1 MTRTSNKKA
10 NGPTMLIELPHVTR
24 IIILKRGRL
33 LRDCGSRSLSFL
45 QTRGD
50 KSWLVGSLA
59 NPFLNSWDASHDLAR
74 RLHQEFGEHVYVE
87 PDGKPGRYHELAS
100 LGDSG
105 LGAMS
110 PSDAGSAG
118 SLCQGG
124 ISGGGMVNH
133 GGLFRPPS
141 HHDFLPNV
149 GAGFNTGSGNL
160 SGSEPDLNGPRT
172 TFPALATVPGWD
184 ELHECTKAMF
194 EVEAAQITRDGYQA
208 ITGITVVDDASR
220 IVALALQP
228 NISKSLK
235 RFLGA

>member
-1 MTRTSNKKA
+1 MTRTSNQKA
-10 NGPTMLIELPHVTR
+10 TGPTMLIELPHVTR
-24 IIILKRGRL
+24 VIILKRGRL

-59 NPFLNSWDASHDLAR
+59 EPFLNAWDASHDLAR
-74 RLHQEFGEHVYVE
+74 RLKQEFGAHVYVE

-110 PSDAGSAG
+110 ASDTGSAG
-118 SLCQGG
+118 SLGHSNTFGG
-124 ISGGGMVNH
+124 FGMVNQ

-149 GAGFNTGSGNL
+149 GAGFTGSGGL

-172 TFPALATVPGWD
+172 TFPALSTVPGWD

-194 EVEAAQITRDGYQA
+194 EVEAAQITRDGYQVV
-208 ITGITVVDDASR
+208 TGITVVDDASR

-228 NISKSLK
+228 NISKALK
-235 RFLGA
+235 RFLGS

>member
-1 MTRTSNKKA
+1 
-10 NGPTMLIELPHVTR
+10 MLIELPHVTR

-74 RLHQEFGEHVYVE
+74 RLHQEFGAHVYVE

-110 PSDAGSAG
+110 PPEAAFPG
-118 SLCQGG
+118 SLGYGG
-124 ISGGGMVNH
+124 ISGGFGMTSQ

-172 TFPALATVPGWD
+172 TFQALATVPGWD

-228 NISKSLK
+228 NISKALK

>member
-10 NGPTMLIELPHVTR
+10 NGPTMLIELAHVTR

-45 QTRGD
+45 QARGD

-59 NPFLNSWDASHDLAR
+59 SPWPNAWDASHDLAR
-74 RLHQEFGEHVYVE
+74 RLKQEFGEHVYVE

-105 LGAMS
+105 LGAS
-110 PSDAGSAG
+110 PSEEGSAG
-118 SLCQGG
+118 SIGHSG
-124 ISGGGMVNH
+124 ISGGFGMTNQ

-194 EVEAAQITRDGYQA
+194 AVEAAQITRDGYQA

-228 NISKSLK
+228 NISKALK
-235 RFLGA
+235 RFLRA